1 METINGFKRAY
12 VKICTDNGA
21 PFLWWEKKMGKI
33 TSEL

>member
-21 PFLWWEKKMGKI
+21 PFYDGKKMGKI